1 VSDSLTLVLGHMS
14 RSRQQATQRAAVAP
28 MALVLGAIALLTAVV
43 YLATLAPD
51 LYSLDSP
58 ELAAAAYRLGIAHP
72 PGYPL
77 YTLSGW
83 LFSHAFPIGNVAYR
97 LNVLSALF
105 AVAATLCTYLLASRL
120 TPRPLVAAAGALS
133 LAFSYYFWADAL
145 AAEVYTLDAAL
156 FAGLLLAAF
165 AWRAR
170 PSAAGAAT
178 VGLLFGLGLATRTTT
193 LLYLPALAAFAW
205 ISGER
210 SPRAWAAAA
219 GGAAFGLLF
228 YLYLPLRSAAGVS
241 VGPGDYGLDGSLRV
255 WDLASWG
262 GFWDHVSAAAFR
274 GDAFAY
280 GPIGLARQTATF
292 AGQLTASFL
301 VVGVPLGIAGA
312 VRQWRTD
319 RALFLLFAGTALPI
333 AVFFIDYG
341 TLDKEFMFLPVY
353 VVWALWA
360 AIGVDWAV
368 EVRAPLRG
376 HGASS
381 WRAGA
386 VALVLPAVA
395 LAVNAPLVSLHNEHR
410 PRANALELLSHVP
423 EGAIVYGPF
432 LDIAPFQYLQEVE
445 GQRPDVRLVNSWTV
459 DSAFLLALADA
470 NVGVR
475 PLFITQDEP
484 VLHGRFALSRAGAG
498 FEVRPKK
505 G

>member
-1 VSDSLTLVLGHMS
+1 
-14 RSRQQATQRAAVAP
+14 

-105 AVAATLCTYLLASRL
+105 AVAATLCTCLLASRL
-120 TPRPLVAAAGALS
+120 TRRPLVAAAGALS

-165 AWRAR
+165 AWRAH
-170 PSAAGAAT
+170 PSTAGAAM

-193 LLYLPALAAFAW
+193 LLYLPALAAFVLV
-205 ISGER
+205 SGER

-219 GGAAFGLLF
+219 GGVACGLLF

-262 GFWDHVSAAAFR
+262 GFWDHVSAAAFQR
-274 GDAFAY
+274 DAFAY
-280 GPIGLARQTATF
+280 GPIGLLRQGATF

-319 RALFLLFAGTALPI
+319 RALFLLFAGTAAPL

-360 AIGVDWAV
+360 AIGVDWVAD
-368 EVRAPLRG
+368 ARG
-376 HGASS
+376 AAS

-395 LAVNAPLVSLHNEHR
+395 LAVNGPLVSLRNEHR
-410 PRANALELLSHVP
+410 PRANAQELLSHVP
-423 EGAIVYGPF
+423 QGAIVYGPF

-484 VLHGRFALSRAGAG
+484 VLHGRYALSRAGAG